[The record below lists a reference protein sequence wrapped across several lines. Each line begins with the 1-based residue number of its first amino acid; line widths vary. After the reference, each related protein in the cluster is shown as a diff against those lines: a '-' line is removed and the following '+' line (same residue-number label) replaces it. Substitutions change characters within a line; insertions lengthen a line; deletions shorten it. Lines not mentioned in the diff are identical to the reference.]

1 MKFYFPLLSWVAIS
15 VAFSICSCTAQPPFQ
30 LSGQIELDPAYK
42 PIVYLVQPRHFNEIA
57 ADYLGLV
64 IDSAAISPEGH
75 FSFDH
80 LALPGDKMLVT
91 LVVQKKDSR
100 FGNHLADEIPTEAN
114 YMPLV
119 LAKGHP
125 MVIQAKAGNFQKT
138 FIPTNPSADNE
149 AMLALRDARLDAHE
163 MYASQAEEAS
173 DADSMLLER
182 EEAHQRYTGVMSAF
196 ADQTNSLEAAMVA
209 IRWVSPNGDFERM
222 PEFLHGQC
230 KKWST
235 AQPENSFT
243 VELCAAAD
251 KNVLPVMV
259 GDVMPD
265 FPMPLVSG
273 DTVMLLS
280 LLGNRLTIVDVWA
293 SWCAPCRKENRVF
306 LAPLYA
312 SYKDKG
318 LEIIAYSIDNGG
330 ESWKKAIT
338 KDQACMGTCLSPHGR
353 FHAFYG
359 RALRIS
365 TIPANYILDANGK
378 VVAKNVYGEAI
389 AKFRQGIFKVKGSI
403 SIRWLMIK
411 DKFLLSCFLLICDRN
426 ADPWMP
432 GQNFRSYMA

>member
-1 MKFYFPLLSWVAIS
+1 MKFYFSLLSWVAIS
-15 VAFSICSCTAQPPFQ
+15 VAFSICSCTAQDPFQ

-64 IDSAAISPEGH
+64 LDSAAISPEGH

-80 LALPGDKMLVT
+80 LALPGDKILVT
-91 LVVQKKDSR
+91 LVVQKKESR
-100 FGNHLADEIPTEAN
+100 FGNHLVDEIPAEAN

-119 LAKGHP
+119 LTKGHP
-125 MVIQAKAGNFQKT
+125 MVIRANAGNFQKT
-138 FIPTNPSADNE
+138 FISTDPSDDNR
-149 AMLALRDARLDAHE
+149 AMLDLRDARLEAHAT
-163 MYASQAEEAS
+163 YASQAEEAS

-196 ADQTNSLEAAMVA
+196 ADQTSSLEAAMVA

-230 KKWST
+230 AKWNT
-235 AQPENSFT
+235 AQPAHPFT
-243 VELCAAAD
+243 VELCAASD
-251 KNVLPVMV
+251 KNALPVMI

-265 FPMPLVSG
+265 YAMPMASG
-273 DTVMLLS
+273 DTVRLLT
-280 LLGNRLTIVDVWA
+280 LLGKRVTVVDVWA

-318 LEIIAYSIDNGG
+318 LEIIAYSIDNDG
-330 ESWKKAIT
+330 ESWKKAIA
-338 KDQACMGTCLSPHGR
+338 KDQAIWK
-353 FHAFYG
+353 HASHLTGDSTPFMD
-359 RALRIS
+359 ALRIS

-378 VVAKNVYGEAI
+378 VVAKNVYGEA
-389 AKFRQGIFKVKGSI
+389 
-403 SIRWLMIK
+403 L
-411 DKFLLSCFLLICDRN
+411 
-426 ADPWMP
+426 
-432 GQNFRSYMA
+432 QNFVKEYLK